1 VKKDDE
7 KKKKFITGDLSVRR
21 KAILGENRE
30 RLFYAIGC

>member
-21 KAILGENRE
+21 KAILGEIE
-30 RLFYAIGC
+30 KDYFYSIG